1 MFNVFSVVKSE
12 RFQLK
17 FNTKWLCL
25 HSVKADSSVL
35 RKNNTRQSS
44 FFWLPPV
51 EVLRKSDSKEIIA
64 LFFTSYKYT
73 SSMIDWSLKCVTVV
87 ALKAPHPCL
96 KQFLLKFQ
104 TIWENPLLIC
114 LYLKLLRTETKFRV
128 KIYVFIT
135 DYAKKRQH
143 KHLLCCPSCCRI
155 SFCGQSVKKSHVKL
169 LHHDYLWRMKSNQS
183 RKLKVCLWVVL
194 SFLLLSFWDRNGLIG
209 LGGQI

>member
-1 MFNVFSVVKSE
+1 MVVPPLCKSRLICSKE
-12 RFQLK
+12 EQHKAKLFLLAASSWGASEI
-17 FNTKWLCL
+17 WL
-25 HSVKADSSVL
+25 
-35 RKNNTRQSS
+35 
-44 FFWLPPV
+44 
-51 EVLRKSDSKEIIA
+51 SKEIIA

-73 SSMIDWSLKCVTVV
+73 SSMIDWSLRCVTVI

-194 SFLLLSFWDRNGLIG
+194 SFFLLSFWDRNGLIG
-209 LGGQI
+209 LGGRI